1 MVGASSLICGSLS
14 EPRRCLRKMLLLTV
28 HKYHPLPLALGA
40 DLACP
45 FPEDRASEK
54 PKSCRFELLL
64 NL

>member
-1 MVGASSLICGSLS
+1 MSQ
-14 EPRRCLRKMLLLTV
+14 EDLLLTV

-64 NL
+64 NLCLVQKSG